1 MIHKISSMLLAITGS
16 ALLATAATWSQPAQA
31 VDPFIG
37 TVRYFGFN
45 FAPRGWAHCD
55 GQLVAVNQ
63 NEALFSLLGTTYGGD
78 GRTTFGL
85 PDMRGRLPLHQGS
98 GPGLTPHA
106 MGQKSGAE
114 RVTVTASQ
122 IGHSHSLRGSVAT
135 GNQSTP
141 AGNALADDTGDNT
154 YRNEAPGVTMSAG
167 SIGTSAG
174 GGLSHENRPPFLGT
188 YCNIA
193 LVGIYPSRN

>member
-1 MIHKISSMLLAITGS
+1 MIHKISSMLLTITGS
-16 ALLATAATWSQPAQA
+16 ALLVTAATWSQPAQA

-122 IGHSHSLRGSVAT
+122 IGHSHSLRGSAAT
-135 GNQSTP
+135 GNQSAPT
-141 AGNALADDTGDNT
+141 GNALAEDAGDNT
-154 YRNEAPGVTMSAG
+154 YRNEPPGVTMSAG
-167 SIGTSAG
+167 SIGTTAG
-174 GGLSHENRPPFLGT
+174 GGQSHENRPPFLGT